1 MCSDLIGK
9 CQTSLE
15 KIAWG
20 NKPFS
25 LSYRSISDEEKKSF
39 ITLIPDE
46 TQNTGESE
54 KIDAGEDGDMN
65 DNADAGDSADVG
77 DNGDSPP
84 AEDEVELDEY
94 ELHSENGLEGESQ
107 ALIA

>member
-1 MCSDLIGK
+1 M
-9 CQTSLE
+9 
-15 KIAWG
+15 
-20 NKPFS
+20 
-25 LSYRSISDEEKKSF
+25 
-39 ITLIPDE
+39 IPDE